1 MLHGRVVSWI
11 VFLNL
16 NRPCQSDI
24 LFLQLNGFV
33 DRYSEAKLDDTLT
46 SGNNGSVW
54 TTYHLIIRNN
64 NNDNTFF

>member
-1 MLHGRVVSWI
+1 MWHNRVVSWI
-11 VFLNL
+11 VFLNF

-46 SGNNGSVW
+46 SGNKGLVW
-54 TTYHLIIRNN
+54 TTYHLIIMIIH
-64 NNDNTFF
+64 FF